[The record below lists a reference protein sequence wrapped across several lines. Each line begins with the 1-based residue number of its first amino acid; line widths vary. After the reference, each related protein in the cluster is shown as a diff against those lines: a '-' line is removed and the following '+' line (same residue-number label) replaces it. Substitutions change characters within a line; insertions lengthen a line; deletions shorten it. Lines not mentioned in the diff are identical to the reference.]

1 MTTWTWV
8 KRSLRYYRARHGV
21 FAATAALTAAVLGAA
36 LLTGESLQAGL
47 RAGLHAR
54 LGAARSAVLL
64 AEGVFPADLAQRLPD
79 TEAALLLRGELL
91 TADGAVCAS
100 DAQIIG
106 LYSDQETGGA
116 EFRATLNDR
125 VRDLLRGAEGAV
137 RFVKPTLHAAEL
149 PLGQVKESRLVRRH
163 LASAPSSVP
172 LPLNTALLPADF
184 ALRPASLPPVNVF
197 VPLDMLA
204 ASVDEPK
211 MANLLLSSLPPQ
223 ELERALAQTLT
234 PEACGLEIEEQ
245 KSEAGETVTAIRSR
259 RVFLP
264 PGLRETLE
272 QAGLKVSA
280 ATYHLAD
287 AFTAGERGTP
297 YGFVAA
303 ITPDSTLVPRD
314 LRDDEIV
321 INAWLAETLGVTT
334 DAEVTV
340 SWRRFEAGGR
350 LVETQDTFRVRG
362 VIPMETATTARRA
375 MPVFPGLENVDSC
388 ADWDVG
394 LPLDE
399 EQLNDAANE
408 AYWKAWRETPKLFF
422 THVTGKAAFGTV
434 FGDAMSL
441 SVAADEV
448 AVRTALKGVPPTRLG
463 FQVRP
468 IWEEGLAAARG
479 TTDFRLLF
487 VGMAFIVMAAS
498 LLLVGLSLALAL
510 ETRKSEIALFRA
522 LGWCRNRVVLVLAA
536 EWSVPLCVGTAVGAA
551 GGALL
556 ARALVWSLGRFWRD
570 AFAGAEPLFIFSL
583 PVALLAAAIS
593 AGLTL
598 LVLLHVTRR
607 YASSLPTAVW
617 RCEDNAFLVK
627 GGAES
632 REQVWHGH
640 LARVSWAGRP
650 CHEGFCKTSAS
661 LRLCVKKTRNNR
673 LSASAKSVVGGVL
686 ALAVIAIVV
695 WGPEG
700 AAANGAFFGAGFL
713 LMVSI
718 MLFLVSLGEA
728 WRRAT
733 AGRSAVQSPVAAGVA
748 RALAVPRRS
757 APVVILLAVGLF
769 LSVGIFAMR
778 HDPAAGS
785 EHPWSGS
792 GGFRAIVTSAVSLD
806 RTRGLELAH
815 AISGAEGIVPVRVR
829 VGDEAGCL
837 NMNAPQTPQLLG
849 LEARVMARA
858 RAFEP
863 REAGGV
869 WSPLEQPLPD
879 GTIPALAADRAMLQY
894 SLKTRA
900 GVTDGAVIT
909 YAGSDG
915 TPWRVRIV
923 GALPV
928 RSGILQGALLI
939 DERFFVQMFPEEGYR
954 MWLCDYA
961 PYALREATDITRHPT
976 AEQRAQAAVLR
987 HPAPGVTIETAEER
1001 LRMLGAMEAS
1011 YLDLFLVLGALGLL
1025 LGTAGLSLVI
1035 LRGVEERRS
1044 EFALLAAVGV
1054 ARRNVVRLLA
1064 AEYGVLVAAGL
1075 VSGILPALV
1084 AIQPAARSLGGAL
1097 PWRTMAVAIIVLVLC
1112 AAGCVWGAA
1121 CAAARRFDPDAL
1133 RDL

>member
-1 MTTWTWV
+1 MTTRTWV
-8 KRSLRYYRARHGV
+8 KRSLRHYRARHGV

-54 LGAARSAVLL
+54 LGAIRSAVLL

-116 EFRATLNDR
+116 GFRATLNDR
-125 VRDLLRGAEGAV
+125 ARDLLRGAEGAV

-163 LASAPSSVP
+163 LALAPPSAPLSP
-172 LPLNTALLPADF
+172 NTALLPADF

-197 VPLDMLA
+197 VPLDTLA
-204 ASVDEPK
+204 ASVDEPER
-211 MANLLLSSLPPQ
+211 ANLLLSALPPQ

-245 KSEAGETVTAIRSR
+245 KSETGETVTVIRSR

-264 PGLRETLE
+264 SGLRETLE

-303 ITPDSTLVPRD
+303 VTPDGALVPRD

-321 INAWLAETLGVTT
+321 INAWLAETLGVTA

-340 SWRRFEAGGR
+340 RWRRFEAGGR
-350 LVETQDTFRVRG
+350 LVETQDTFRVRS
-362 VIPMETATTARRA
+362 VIPMETAATACRA
-375 MPVFPGLENVDSC
+375 MPVFPGLEGVDSC

-399 EQLNDAANE
+399 EQLNDTANE

-422 THVTGKAAFGTV
+422 THATGKTAFGTV

-441 SVAADEV
+441 SVAADEA
-448 AVRTALKGVPPTRLG
+448 AVRTALKGIPPTRLG

-487 VGMAFIVMAAS
+487 VGMGFIVMAAS

-510 ETRKSEIALFRA
+510 ETRKGEIALFRA
-522 LGWCRNRVVLVLAA
+522 LGWHRSRVVLVLAA
-536 EWSVPLCVGTAVGAA
+536 EWSVPLCVGTVAGAA

-570 AFAGAEPLFIFSL
+570 AFAGAEPLFIFSM
-583 PVALLAAAIS
+583 PVALLAAATS

-598 LVLLHVTRR
+598 LVLLHVTWR
-607 YASSLPTAVW
+607 YAASLPTAVW
-617 RCEDNAFLVK
+617 QTQGTVLVTPPP
-627 GGAES
+627 S
-632 REQVWHGH
+632 
-640 LARVSWAGRP
+640 
-650 CHEGFCKTSAS
+650 KTSAS
-661 LRLCVKKTRNNR
+661 PRLCVKKKR
-673 LSASAKSVVGGVL
+673 LSASAKNVVGGVL
-686 ALAVIAIVV
+686 TLAALAMMVR
-695 WGPEG
+695 GPEG
-700 AAANGAFFGAGFL
+700 AAANGVFFGAGFL

-778 HDPAAGS
+778 HDPAACC

-806 RTRGLELAH
+806 RTRGLELARTV
-815 AISGAEGIVPVRVR
+815 SGAEGVVPVRVR
-829 VGDEAGCL
+829 AGDEAGCL

-849 LEARVMARA
+849 LDARVMARA

-869 WSPLEQPLPD
+869 WSSLEQLLPD

-909 YAGSDG
+909 YTGSDG

-928 RSGILQGALLI
+928 RSGILQGALII

-961 PYALREATDITRHPT
+961 PYALREATDVTRRPT
-976 AEQRAQAAVLR
+976 AEQRARAAALR
-987 HPAPGVTIETAEER
+987 HPAPGVTIETVEER

-1054 ARRNVVRLLA
+1054 ARRSVVRLLA
-1064 AEYGVLVAAGL
+1064 AEYGLLVAAGL

-1121 CAAARRFDPDAL
+1121 HTAARRFDPDAL

>member
-1 MTTWTWV
+1 MTTGTWV

-91 TADGAVCAS
+91 TAKGEVCAS

-234 PEACGLEIEEQ
+234 PEACGLEIKEQ
-245 KSEAGETVTAIRSR
+245 KSEAGETVTVIRSR

-272 QAGLKVSA
+272 QAGLKVGA

-303 ITPDSTLVPRD
+303 VTPDGALVPRD

-340 SWRRFEAGGR
+340 SWRRFEVGGR
-350 LVETQDTFRVRG
+350 LVETQDTFRVRS

-375 MPVFPGLENVDSC
+375 MPVFPGLEGVDSC

-422 THVTGKAAFGTV
+422 THATGKTAFGTV

-441 SVAADEV
+441 SVAADEA
-448 AVRTALKGVPPTRLG
+448 AVRAALKGVPPTRLG
-463 FQVRP
+463 FQVHP
-468 IWEEGLAAARG
+468 IWEAGLAAARG

-522 LGWCRNRVVLVLAA
+522 LGWRRGRVVLVLAA
-536 EWSVPLCVGTAVGAA
+536 EWSVPLCVGTVVGAA

-570 AFAGAEPLFIFSL
+570 AFAGAEPLFIFSM
-583 PVALLAAAIS
+583 PAALLAAAIS

-598 LVLLHVTRR
+598 LVLLHITRR

-617 RCEDNAFLVK
+617 QTHRMRLV
-627 GGAES
+627 A
-632 REQVWHGH
+632 
-640 LARVSWAGRP
+640 
-650 CHEGFCKTSAS
+650 
-661 LRLCVKKTRNNR
+661 NR

-695 WGPEG
+695 WSPEG
-700 AAANGAFFGAGFL
+700 ATANGAFFGAGFL

-778 HDPAAGS
+778 HDPAAGC

-806 RTRGLELAH
+806 RTRGLELVH
-815 AISGAEGIVPVRVR
+815 AISGAEGIVPVRMR
-829 VGDEAGCL
+829 EGDEAGCL

-869 WSPLEQPLPD
+869 WSPLEHLLPD

-961 PYALREATDITRHPT
+961 PYALREATDISRHPT